1 MGAAI
6 NSGTSNPSG
15 VTGQLFYNTGDDK
28 LKIYNDS
35 GNWVNV
41 GEDDTNNFVNGGSY
55 SGGTLTL
62 TRSGLGDIDISGFL
76 TSSIAWGNRKSIIS
90 NSKKLS

>member
-1 MGAAI
+1 MADIKYLAGLDIDGNITLNGNQLVGAAI

-41 GEDDTNNFVNGGSY
+41 GEDDTNNFVN
-55 SGGTLTL
+55 
-62 TRSGLGDIDISGFL
+62 I
-76 TSSIAWGNRKSIIS
+76 
-90 NSKKLS
+90 